1 MSPESDAGVTI
12 LGGGAVGI
20 CTALELVQ
28 RGIPVRL
35 IDRDAP
41 GQGASSG
48 IAGVISPF
56 SVVPQS
62 MPGVWKKAPGWLLD
76 PLGPVAVRARHLPR
90 FLPWALRFVLNGS
103 EARARAVSAAMDG
116 LTAGCVDLYRR
127 HLEGTGHEGLVRDSC
142 YVLAHRDPAL
152 ASDRGL
158 DAELRRMAGA
168 RVEVIGADA
177 LREMEPDLSPEFR
190 AAVVVH
196 GQARALSPGRLM
208 AVLAEKLRALV
219 GAASGAT
226 WAEAAAGG
234 GARLS
239 RDVRRSGRDFAQ
251 FGDGYGS
258 QIRGQQHGGRAAGR
272 GHGGIRRPRCPA
284 RSAPRR
290 DHRRIGAA
298 NGAGAGERGGHH
310 MERCAPVL
318 SRQPAGDRRDAGTSG
333 PLRGLRAFALR
344 VHDGAAHGED
354 HGGPAARG
362 GAEYRSV
369 PLSRG
374 SLRIGLKPARGDA
387 TLPLTSTSRTQNDP
401 PPQNRRPHGPYPGP
415 LSADARHIS
424 RADAPRRRGWSA
436 PRASELRQPGP
447 CLCRDGRGQGHA
459 GSASRAQSGDR
470 DGL

>member
-1 MSPESDAGVTI
+1 MPPDNDASVTI

-20 CTALELVQ
+20 CTALELVE

-48 IAGVISPF
+48 NAGVISPF

-103 EARARAVSAAMDG
+103 EARAKAVSAAMDG

-168 RVEVIGADA
+168 RVEVIGAGA

-208 AVLAEKLRALV
+208 AVLAEKLRALGGEV
-219 GAASGAT
+219 LQREVRALRPDAQGGWIIDCDGETLSAARIVVSAGAWS
-226 WAEAAAGG
+226 
-234 GARLS
+234 ARLLAPLGL
-239 RDVRRSGRDFAQ
+239 RLPLEAERGYHVMFADAGVSLNNSVMDTDRK
-251 FGDGYGS
+251 FVASSMEDGL
-258 QIRGQQHGGRAAGR
+258 RAAGTAEFGGLDALPDPR
-272 GHGGIRRPRCPA
+272 RAETIAGLARQMVPGLGSAAVTTWSGVRPSFPDSLPVIGEMPGHPGLYGA
-284 RSAPRR
+284 FGHSHYGFMMAPRTG
-290 DHRRIGAA
+290 RIMADLLR
-298 NGAGAGERGGHH
+298 GAGPNIDL
-310 MERCAPVL
+310 AP
-318 SRQPAGDRRDAGTSG
+318 
-333 PLRGLRAFALR
+333 
-344 VHDGAAHGED
+344 
-354 HGGPAARG
+354 
-362 GAEYRSV
+362 Y
-369 PLSRG
+369 
-374 SLRIGLKPARGDA
+374 
-387 TLPLTSTSRTQNDP
+387 
-401 PPQNRRPHGPYPGP
+401 
-415 LSADARHIS
+415 
-424 RADAPRRRGWSA
+424 RADRF
-436 PRASELRQPGP
+436 
-447 CLCRDGRGQGHA
+447 
-459 GSASRAQSGDR
+459 GSV
-470 DGL
+470 

>member
-1 MSPESDAGVTI
+1 MPPDNDASVTI

-20 CTALELVQ
+20 CTALELVE

-48 IAGVISPF
+48 NAGVISPF

-62 MPGVWKKAPGWLLD
+62 MPGVWKKVPGWLLD

-103 EARARAVSAAMDG
+103 EARAKGVSAAMDG

-168 RVEVIGADA
+168 RVEVIGAGA

-208 AVLAEKLRALV
+208 AVLAEKLRALGGEV
-219 GAASGAT
+219 LQREVRALRPDAQGGWIIDCEGETLSAARIVVSAGAWS
-226 WAEAAAGG
+226 
-234 GARLS
+234 ARLLAPLGL
-239 RDVRRSGRDFAQ
+239 RLPLEAERGYHVMFANPGVTLRNSVMDTDRK
-251 FGDGYGS
+251 FVASSMEDGL
-258 QIRGQQHGGRAAGR
+258 RAAGTAEFGGLDALPDPR
-272 GHGGIRRPRCPA
+272 RAETIAGLARQMVPGLGSAALTTWSGVRPSFPDSLPVIGEMPGHPGLYGA
-284 RSAPRR
+284 FGHSHYGFMMAPRTG
-290 DHRRIGAA
+290 RIMADLLR
-298 NGAGAGERGGHH
+298 GAGPNIDL
-310 MERCAPVL
+310 AP
-318 SRQPAGDRRDAGTSG
+318 
-333 PLRGLRAFALR
+333 
-344 VHDGAAHGED
+344 
-354 HGGPAARG
+354 
-362 GAEYRSV
+362 Y
-369 PLSRG
+369 
-374 SLRIGLKPARGDA
+374 
-387 TLPLTSTSRTQNDP
+387 
-401 PPQNRRPHGPYPGP
+401 
-415 LSADARHIS
+415 
-424 RADAPRRRGWSA
+424 RADRF
-436 PRASELRQPGP
+436 
-447 CLCRDGRGQGHA
+447 
-459 GSASRAQSGDR
+459 GSV
-470 DGL
+470 

>member
-1 MSPESDAGVTI
+1 MPPDNDASVTI

-20 CTALELVQ
+20 CTALELVE

-48 IAGVISPF
+48 NAGVISPF

-103 EARARAVSAAMDG
+103 EARAKAVSAAMDG

-168 RVEVIGADA
+168 KVEVIGAGA

-208 AVLAEKLRALV
+208 AVLAEKLRALGGEV
-219 GAASGAT
+219 LQREVRALCPDAQGGWIIDCEGETLSAARIVVSAGAWS
-226 WAEAAAGG
+226 
-234 GARLS
+234 ARLLAPLGL
-239 RDVRRSGRDFAQ
+239 RLPLEAERGYHVMFADAGVSLNNSVMDTDRK
-251 FGDGYGS
+251 FVASSMEDGL
-258 QIRGQQHGGRAAGR
+258 RAAGTAEFGGLDALPDPR
-272 GHGGIRRPRCPA
+272 RAETIAGLARQMVPGLGSATVTTWSGVRPSFPDSLPVIGEMPGHPGLYGA
-284 RSAPRR
+284 FGHSHYGFMMAPRTG
-290 DHRRIGAA
+290 RIMADLLR
-298 NGAGAGERGGHH
+298 GAGPNIDL
-310 MERCAPVL
+310 AP
-318 SRQPAGDRRDAGTSG
+318 
-333 PLRGLRAFALR
+333 
-344 VHDGAAHGED
+344 
-354 HGGPAARG
+354 
-362 GAEYRSV
+362 Y
-369 PLSRG
+369 
-374 SLRIGLKPARGDA
+374 
-387 TLPLTSTSRTQNDP
+387 
-401 PPQNRRPHGPYPGP
+401 
-415 LSADARHIS
+415 
-424 RADAPRRRGWSA
+424 RADRF
-436 PRASELRQPGP
+436 
-447 CLCRDGRGQGHA
+447 
-459 GSASRAQSGDR
+459 GSV
-470 DGL
+470 

>member
-20 CTALELVQ
+20 CTALELVE

-48 IAGVISPF
+48 NAGVISPF

-208 AVLAEKLRALV
+208 AVLADKLRALGGEV
-219 GAASGAT
+219 LQREVRALRPCAEGGWQIECEGETVHAARVVVSAGAWS
-226 WAEAAAGG
+226 
-234 GARLS
+234 ARLLAPLGL
-239 RDVRRSGRDFAQ
+239 RLPLEAER
-251 FGDGYGS
+251 GYHVMFPDAGVTLRNS
-258 QIRGQQHGGRAAGR
+258 VMDTDRKFVASSMEGGLRAAGTAEFGGLDALPDPR
-272 GHGGIRRPRCPA
+272 RAETIAGLARQMVPGLGSAAVTTWSGVRPSFPDSLPVIGEMPGHPGLYGA
-284 RSAPRR
+284 FGHSHYGFMMAPRTG
-290 DHRRIGAA
+290 RIMADLLR
-298 NGAGAGERGGHH
+298 GAG
-310 MERCAPVL
+310 PNIDL
-318 SRQPAGDRRDAGTSG
+318 S
-333 PLRGLRAFALR
+333 
-344 VHDGAAHGED
+344 
-354 HGGPAARG
+354 
-362 GAEYRSV
+362 
-369 PLSRG
+369 
-374 SLRIGLKPARGDA
+374 
-387 TLPLTSTSRTQNDP
+387 
-401 PPQNRRPHGPYPGP
+401 PY
-415 LSADARHIS
+415 
-424 RADAPRRRGWSA
+424 RADRF
-436 PRASELRQPGP
+436 
-447 CLCRDGRGQGHA
+447 
-459 GSASRAQSGDR
+459 GSV
-470 DGL
+470 

>member
-20 CTALELVQ
+20 CTALELVE

-48 IAGVISPF
+48 NAGVISPF

-208 AVLAEKLRALV
+208 AVLADKLRALGGEV
-219 GAASGAT
+219 LQREVRALRPCAEGGWQIECEGETVHAARVVVSAGAWS
-226 WAEAAAGG
+226 
-234 GARLS
+234 ARLLAPLGL
-239 RDVRRSGRDFAQ
+239 RLPLEAERGYHVMFADPGVTLRNSVMDTDRK
-251 FGDGYGS
+251 FVAS
-258 QIRGQQHGGRAAGR
+258 SMEGGLRAAGTAEFGGLDALPDPR
-272 GHGGIRRPRCPA
+272 RAETIAGLARQMVPGLASAAVTTWSGVRPSFPDSLPVIGEMPGHPGLYGA
-284 RSAPRR
+284 FGHSHYGFMMAPRTG
-290 DHRRIGAA
+290 RIMADLLR
-298 NGAGAGERGGHH
+298 GAG
-310 MERCAPVL
+310 PNIDL
-318 SRQPAGDRRDAGTSG
+318 S
-333 PLRGLRAFALR
+333 
-344 VHDGAAHGED
+344 
-354 HGGPAARG
+354 
-362 GAEYRSV
+362 
-369 PLSRG
+369 
-374 SLRIGLKPARGDA
+374 
-387 TLPLTSTSRTQNDP
+387 
-401 PPQNRRPHGPYPGP
+401 PY
-415 LSADARHIS
+415 
-424 RADAPRRRGWSA
+424 RADRF
-436 PRASELRQPGP
+436 
-447 CLCRDGRGQGHA
+447 
-459 GSASRAQSGDR
+459 GSV
-470 DGL
+470 

>member
-20 CTALELVQ
+20 CTALELVE

-48 IAGVISPF
+48 NAGVISPF

-208 AVLAEKLRALV
+208 AVLAEKLRALGGEV
-219 GAASGAT
+219 LQREVRALRPCAEGGWQIECEGETVHAARVVVSAGAWS
-226 WAEAAAGG
+226 
-234 GARLS
+234 ARLLAPLGL
-239 RDVRRSGRDFAQ
+239 RLPLEAERGYHVMFADPGVTLRNSVMDTDRK
-251 FGDGYGS
+251 FVS
-258 QIRGQQHGGRAAGR
+258 SSMEGGLRAAGTAEFGGLDALPDPR
-272 GHGGIRRPRCPA
+272 RAETIAGLARQMVPGLGSAAVTTWSGVRPSFPDSLPVIGEMPGHPGLYGA
-284 RSAPRR
+284 FGHSHYGFMMAPRTG
-290 DHRRIGAA
+290 RIMADLLR
-298 NGAGAGERGGHH
+298 GAG
-310 MERCAPVL
+310 PNIDL
-318 SRQPAGDRRDAGTSG
+318 S
-333 PLRGLRAFALR
+333 
-344 VHDGAAHGED
+344 
-354 HGGPAARG
+354 
-362 GAEYRSV
+362 
-369 PLSRG
+369 
-374 SLRIGLKPARGDA
+374 
-387 TLPLTSTSRTQNDP
+387 
-401 PPQNRRPHGPYPGP
+401 PY
-415 LSADARHIS
+415 
-424 RADAPRRRGWSA
+424 RADRF
-436 PRASELRQPGP
+436 
-447 CLCRDGRGQGHA
+447 
-459 GSASRAQSGDR
+459 GSV
-470 DGL
+470 

>member
-1 MSPESDAGVTI
+1 MPPESDAGVTI

-20 CTALELVQ
+20 CTALELVE

-48 IAGVISPF
+48 NAGVISPF

-127 HLEGTGHEGLVRDSC
+127 HLEGTGHEGLVQDSC
-142 YVLAHRDPAL
+142 YVLAHRNPAL

-168 RVEVIGADA
+168 EVEVIGADA

-208 AVLAEKLRALV
+208 AVLADKLRALGGEV
-219 GAASGAT
+219 LQREVRGLRPGAEGGWQIECEGETLHAARVVVSAGA
-226 WAEAAAGG
+226 WS
-234 GARLS
+234 ARLLAPLGL
-239 RDVRRSGRDFAQ
+239 RLPLEAERGYHVMFADPGVALRNSVMDTDRK
-251 FGDGYGS
+251 FVAS
-258 QIRGQQHGGRAAGR
+258 SMEGGLRAAGTAEFGGLDALPDPR
-272 GHGGIRRPRCPA
+272 RAETIAGLARQMVPGLASAAVTTWSGVRPSFPDSLPVIGEMPGHPGLYGA
-284 RSAPRR
+284 FGHSHYGFMMAPRTG
-290 DHRRIGAA
+290 RIMADLLR
-298 NGAGAGERGGHH
+298 GAG
-310 MERCAPVL
+310 PNIDL
-318 SRQPAGDRRDAGTSG
+318 S
-333 PLRGLRAFALR
+333 
-344 VHDGAAHGED
+344 
-354 HGGPAARG
+354 
-362 GAEYRSV
+362 
-369 PLSRG
+369 
-374 SLRIGLKPARGDA
+374 
-387 TLPLTSTSRTQNDP
+387 
-401 PPQNRRPHGPYPGP
+401 PY
-415 LSADARHIS
+415 
-424 RADAPRRRGWSA
+424 RADRF
-436 PRASELRQPGP
+436 
-447 CLCRDGRGQGHA
+447 
-459 GSASRAQSGDR
+459 GSV
-470 DGL
+470 